1 MHPTFKGLNQMCSLL
16 PVLKDLSE
24 ALISSSS
31 SINFIVNHPKP

>member
-16 PVLKDLSE
+16 TVSKDLSE

-31 SINFIVNHPKP
+31 SINFIVNNPKP